1 MRAQVVIPVIASTLI
16 LVSTLF
22 INQAFA
28 LPLDNEWQI
37 REQEITTLQT
47 VGCTFVT
54 DSTRILIQMFPD
66 KTKVGFCHMFK
77 VFDKADIQNKIL
89 NVTWNQ
95 DLDFFTF
102 SRISVFDG
110 AYDRNNATQFPLDP
124 IAFTFSGF
132 TRALP
137 EGLQGGGQLHTVFR
151 TDRFNPTTD
160 PPDSI
165 NMTLAGS
172 TLPQVTIAITFRD
185 GSTSTRFAGGIDEIK
200 IIDFAKWDWDS
211 SSSVTMAVTGT
222 QNDIGVTN
230 ANLTDLING
239 SLKITKN
246 VTSGNAVFNFTV
258 TNSTFTQPLSIN
270 TTATNMTAPITLT
283 PGFYDVTETVPLN
296 WDLINASCGVVGESF
311 TNPTISNVSINVSD
325 EIECIF
331 ENSLDE
337 NAIEKQQEAI
347 EESNMAIEEACT
359 TIEGIILSLISLV
372 IPIPQEIQDLVDLH
386 CT

>member
-1 MRAQVVIPVIASTLI
+1 MKASWAVPVIASILI

-28 LPLDNEWQI
+28 VPDDEWQL

-230 ANLTDLING
+230 AN
-239 SLKITKN
+239 
-246 VTSGNAVFNFTV
+246 
-258 TNSTFTQPLSIN
+258 
-270 TTATNMTAPITLT
+270 
-283 PGFYDVTETVPLN
+283 
-296 WDLINASCGVVGESF
+296 F
-311 TNPTISNVSINVSD
+311 TNLIPAVNVSIDIKPNSD
-325 EIECIF
+325 PNCFNNDGNGVIPVAILGSNSFDVTLVDSSTIQLEGMAVKVVGKANKLLSSIEDVNGDGFNDLVVKIEDTDGVF
-331 ENSLDE
+331 IQGTGTATLTGNLLDG
-337 NAIEKQQEAI
+337 
-347 EESNMAIEEACT
+347 T
-359 TIEGIILSLISLV
+359 PIEGTDTICIT
-372 IPIPQEIQDLVDLH
+372 Q
-386 CT
+386 